1 MSRKKIIIIIAIIA
15 VLAAIAAFA
24 VIKHKTS
31 QRAASE
37 PVPPSTVTVQ
47 TGDLQ
52 QRVTASGTI
61 QAADEHSIY
70 IELSQEVDEV
80 FAEVG
85 DYVEEGQILVT
96 YDIDEDISDAEDR
109 IESAQIS
116 IDNANLEIES
126 LTAPADGTELLELET
141 QVHTAQQN
149 LNDANKEYEDNEEDI
164 ADAKDDLDYYKQMLD
179 LGGIS
184 QSEYDEYE
192 KTYNDLVKQRQTLES
207 NITSCELALETA
219 QLNLENGQNP
229 LNDSDT
235 QNSYQRQLNTL
246 RLAEMELES
255 AQNDLSKLTEA
266 SYSPISGTII
276 ESSAEEGQLL
286 TDATAIMKIADLT
299 DLDIMA
305 YVSEYD
311 IAKIAVGQDV
321 ELTSDGIEDKIYHG
335 TIKKI
340 EPVAESQSTISGS
353 ETVVPVLVHLT
364 DNDDLVKPGME
375 FDMEFITVDIQ
386 NADYIPVSAVTLDTE
401 TETYYVYVVGDDGI
415 IEKREVEL
423 GVTSDMYMQLISG
436 LEKDERILESPD
448 TNVVEGTN
456 YMDYATTAP
465 SGSSSSSDDSS
476 GSILD
481 SVTGGGGGGM
491 PSGGGMGG
499 GPGGGGGMGGPR

>member
-15 VLAAIAAFA
+15 VLAAIAAFT

-192 KTYNDLVKQRQTLES
+192 KTYND
-207 NITSCELALETA
+207 
-219 QLNLENGQNP
+219 
-229 LNDSDT
+229 
-235 QNSYQRQLNTL
+235 
-246 RLAEMELES
+246 
-255 AQNDLSKLTEA
+255 
-266 SYSPISGTII
+266 
-276 ESSAEEGQLL
+276 
-286 TDATAIMKIADLT
+286 
-299 DLDIMA
+299 
-305 YVSEYD
+305 
-311 IAKIAVGQDV
+311 
-321 ELTSDGIEDKIYHG
+321 
-335 TIKKI
+335 
-340 EPVAESQSTISGS
+340 
-353 ETVVPVLVHLT
+353 
-364 DNDDLVKPGME
+364 
-375 FDMEFITVDIQ
+375 
-386 NADYIPVSAVTLDTE
+386 
-401 TETYYVYVVGDDGI
+401 
-415 IEKREVEL
+415 
-423 GVTSDMYMQLISG
+423 
-436 LEKDERILESPD
+436 
-448 TNVVEGTN
+448 
-456 YMDYATTAP
+456 
-465 SGSSSSSDDSS
+465 
-476 GSILD
+476 
-481 SVTGGGGGGM
+481 
-491 PSGGGMGG
+491 
-499 GPGGGGGMGGPR
+499 

>member
-15 VLAAIAAFA
+15 VLAAIAAFT

-192 KTYNDLVKQRQTLES
+192 KTYNDLV
-207 NITSCELALETA
+207 
-219 QLNLENGQNP
+219 
-229 LNDSDT
+229 
-235 QNSYQRQLNTL
+235 
-246 RLAEMELES
+246 
-255 AQNDLSKLTEA
+255 
-266 SYSPISGTII
+266 
-276 ESSAEEGQLL
+276 
-286 TDATAIMKIADLT
+286 
-299 DLDIMA
+299 
-305 YVSEYD
+305 
-311 IAKIAVGQDV
+311 
-321 ELTSDGIEDKIYHG
+321 
-335 TIKKI
+335 
-340 EPVAESQSTISGS
+340 
-353 ETVVPVLVHLT
+353 
-364 DNDDLVKPGME
+364 
-375 FDMEFITVDIQ
+375 
-386 NADYIPVSAVTLDTE
+386 
-401 TETYYVYVVGDDGI
+401 
-415 IEKREVEL
+415 
-423 GVTSDMYMQLISG
+423 
-436 LEKDERILESPD
+436 
-448 TNVVEGTN
+448 
-456 YMDYATTAP
+456 
-465 SGSSSSSDDSS
+465 
-476 GSILD
+476 
-481 SVTGGGGGGM
+481 
-491 PSGGGMGG
+491 
-499 GPGGGGGMGGPR
+499 